1 MRDSRLKWGII
12 FLFVLWLFYGLSAYY
27 VVQKPFSVPQLVLLL
42 KDPAAWL
49 TLDFAWSSVG
59 RALLDVGTA
68 VLINLAAWGIGSE
81 ILSYWSLK
89 MNGLETAVFGTGIG
103 FGALGLWMLFLG
115 LDGGISTTALW
126 GTMGAAAGLTLWHI
140 YKNTEPQSRR
150 KNEKNLRQSAK
161 SADSSSESPRSLRF
175 NFPSR
180 SVTIYL
186 LIVLGLALII
196 ALLPPTSWDALF
208 YHLKGPKLY
217 LEAGRII
224 GGIDIP
230 HLSFPALFEM
240 LFTLAMGLRG
250 DVAAKL
256 LHFSFIPWLI
266 ALVYLISRDWFAPT
280 ENTEAKENFS
290 QISMSYFD
298 DAQHKPVANKNGW
311 TAVLILISM
320 PMVLN
325 LGAQAYN
332 DLPLAFY
339 QVAALV
345 ALLRWRQGEQ
355 TGWLILS
362 GVFAGLAMGLK
373 YTSFVAPL
381 VLAGVVAWHYW
392 DKGNQRLDRLKEP
405 PPLRLRPTEGRTSAL
420 KKAFRP
426 LLILTLATILV
437 ALPWY
442 LKNWAFTGNPVYP
455 FVFGGP
461 FWDDFRAGAY
471 AGTGTGLGFD
481 PIALLRLPHD
491 LILGLNDASQDGQP
505 GPLFLIFLPAVLV
518 YAFARWK
525 KRGGVER
532 PFNLLLIFVLAQYIF
547 WVFGVIFSAGLWQSR
562 LLLPAFVALC
572 PIIAWIFDDLSRW
585 DHPQFSLRRF
595 VRLVIILAL
604 AFNLVG
610 QLLNWLPGVPLTYVA
625 GSASRDAILTHWLG
639 SHYTAMQG
647 INEQTPPDAVVV
659 FLYEPR
665 SYYCERDCRPDSI
678 LDTFA
683 HLEYLHNDSSGI
695 AQAWRSE
702 GVSHILLFET
712 GYEFIR
718 EQQMDWISP
727 QNIHLMDELAASQL
741 QLIADWGDYQ
751 LYELQQ
757 ANQ

>member
-12 FLFVLWLFYGLSAYY
+12 FLFVLWLFYGLSAYN
-27 VVQKPFSVPQLVLLL
+27 VVQKPFSVPQLVALLD
-42 KDPAAWL
+42 DPAAWL

-59 RALLDVGTA
+59 RSLLDVGTA
-68 VLINLAAWGIGSE
+68 VWINLGAWGIGSE
-81 ILSYWSLK
+81 LLRYSPLK
-89 MNGLETAVFGTGIG
+89 MNRLETAVFGTGIG
-103 FGALGLWMLFLG
+103 FGVLGLWVLLLG
-115 LDGGISTTALW
+115 LVGALNSIAFWVTMAVATAL
-126 GTMGAAAGLTLWHI
+126 AIWHV
-140 YKNTEPQSRR
+140 YKNGTRM
-150 KNEKNLRQSAK
+150 N
-161 SADSSSESPRSLRF
+161 ADDAEFSFSPRSPRF
-175 NFPSR
+175 NLPSR
-180 SVTIYL
+180 GITIYL
-186 LIVLGLALII
+186 LIVLSLALII

-250 DVAAKL
+250 DIAAKL
-256 LHFSFIPWLI
+256 IHFSFIFWLI
-266 ALVYLISRDWFAPT
+266 ALVYLISRDWFA
-280 ENTEAKENFS
+280 AKE
-290 QISMSYFD
+290 
-298 DAQHKPVANKNGW
+298 DASTSFGAKSGW

-345 ALLRWRQGEQ
+345 ALLRWRQAEQ
-355 TGWLILS
+355 SGWLVLS
-362 GVFAGLAMGLK
+362 GLLCGLAMGLK

-381 VLAGVVAWHYW
+381 VLAGFVLWHFW
-392 DKGNQRLDRLKEP
+392 QQENQSLSRFKNSSLH
-405 PPLRLRPTEGRTSAL
+405 LRTPAL
-420 KKAFRP
+420 KKAVKP
-426 LLILTLATILV
+426 LLTLTLSTTLV

-442 LKNWAFTGNPVYP
+442 LKNWFFTGNPVYP

-461 FWDDFRAGAY
+461 FWDDFRAAAY

-481 PIALLRLPHD
+481 PVALLRLPHD

-505 GPLFLIFLPAVLV
+505 GPLFLIFLPAVIV
-518 YAFARWK
+518 YGFVRWK
-525 KRGGVER
+525 KEAGVER
-532 PFNLLLIFVLAQYIF
+532 PFNLLLIFALAQYIF

-572 PIIAWIFDDLSRW
+572 PVIAWIFDDLARW

-610 QLLNWLPGVPLTYVA
+610 QLLNWLPGVPLSYVA
-625 GSASRDAILTHWLG
+625 GSASRDEILTHWLG
-639 SHYTAMQG
+639 SHYVAMQG
-647 INEQTPPDAVVV
+647 INAQTSPDAAIV

-665 SYYCERDCRPDSI
+665 SYYCDRDCRPDSI

-683 HLEYLHNDSSGI
+683 HLEYLHNDANGI

-702 GVSHILLFET
+702 GITHVLLFET

-727 QNIHLMDELAASQL
+727 QNPHLMDDLTGRGGSETHLYL
-741 QLIADWGDYQ
+741 HLVADWGDYQ
-751 LYELQQ
+751 LYKLQQ
-757 ANQ
+757 ANP

>member
-1 MRDSRLKWGII
+1 MCQTLKIRMITLMRDSRLKWGLI

-27 VVQKPFSVPQLVLLL
+27 VVQKPFSVPQLVTLLE
-42 KDPAAWL
+42 DPATWL
-49 TLDFAWSSVG
+49 TLDFAWSSVF
-59 RALLDVGTA
+59 RLLLDVGTA
-68 VLINLAAWGIGSE
+68 VLINLAAWGIGTT
-81 ILSYWSLK
+81 ILRFTKLK
-89 MNGLETAVFGTGIG
+89 MDGLETAVFGTGLG
-103 FGALGLWMLFLG
+103 FGALGLWVFFLG
-115 LDGGISTTALW
+115 LVGGFTPTAFW
-126 GTMGAAAGLTLWHI
+126 GTMAIAMCLTLRQI
-140 YKNTEPQSRR
+140 YKQI
-150 KNEKNLRQSAK
+150 KNLRKSAK
-161 SADSSSESPRSLRF
+161 SADNKKSPRPQRLNLPARGITF
-175 NFPSR
+175 
-180 SVTIYL
+180 YL

-196 ALLPPTSWDALF
+196 ALLPPTDWDGLF

-250 DVAAKL
+250 DIAAKL
-256 LHFSFIPWLI
+256 LHFSFIPWLM
-266 ALVYLISRDWFAPT
+266 ALVYLISTRIFT
-280 ENTEAKENFS
+280 TEATEKKETTSKNS
-290 QISMSYFD
+290 VPS
-298 DAQHKPVANKNGW
+298 VTNNGW

-345 ALLRWRQGEQ
+345 ALLRWRQQEQ
-355 TGWLILS
+355 TGWLILN

-373 YTSFVAPL
+373 YTSFVTPL
-381 VLAGVVAWHYW
+381 ILAGAVIWHIW
-392 DKGNQRLDRLKEP
+392 NREKQANPQSP
-405 PPLRLRPTEGRTSAL
+405 PTKPPRLRASAL
-420 KKAFRP
+420 KKAIKP
-426 LLILTLATILV
+426 LLILTATTTLV

-455 FVFGGP
+455 FVFGGQ
-461 FWDDFRAGAY
+461 FWDDFRAAAY

-505 GPLFLIFLPAVLV
+505 GPLFLIFLPAIII
-518 YAFARWK
+518 YAFSRWK
-525 KRGGVER
+525 RDGGVER
-532 PFNLLLIFVLAQYIF
+532 PFNLLLIFALAQYIF
-547 WVFGVIFSAGLWQSR
+547 WVWGVIFSAGLWQSR
-562 LLLPAFVALC
+562 LLLPAFVALS
-572 PIIAWIFDDLSRW
+572 PIIAWIFNDLARW

-595 VRLVIILAL
+595 VRLVIIMAL

-610 QLLNWLPGVPLTYVA
+610 QLLNWLPGVPLAYVA
-625 GSASRDAILTHWLG
+625 GSASRDEILTHWLG

-647 INEQTPPDAVVV
+647 VNAQTPPDAVVR

-665 SYYCERDCRPDSI
+665 SYYCDRDCRPDSI

-683 HLEYLHNDSSGI
+683 HLEYLHNDANGI
-695 AQAWRSE
+695 AQAWREE
-702 GVSHILLFET
+702 GISHILLFET

-718 EQQMDWISP
+718 EQHMEWISP
-727 QNIHLMDELAASQL
+727 QNTHLMDDLAATHL
-741 QLIADWGDYQ
+741 QLVADWGDYQ
-751 LYELQQ
+751 LYELK
-757 ANQ
+757 

>member
-1 MRDSRLKWGII
+1 MRDSRLKWGLI

-27 VVQKPFSVPQLVLLL
+27 VVQKPFSVPQLVTLLE
-42 KDPAAWL
+42 DPATWL
-49 TLDFAWSSVG
+49 TLDFAWSSVF
-59 RALLDVGTA
+59 RLLLDVGTA
-68 VLINLAAWGIGSE
+68 VLINLAAWGIGTT
-81 ILSYWSLK
+81 ILRFTKLK
-89 MNGLETAVFGTGIG
+89 MDGLETAVFGTGLG
-103 FGALGLWMLFLG
+103 FGALGLWVFFLG
-115 LDGGISTTALW
+115 LVGGFTPTAFW
-126 GTMGAAAGLTLWHI
+126 GTMAIAMCLTLRQI
-140 YKNTEPQSRR
+140 YKQI
-150 KNEKNLRQSAK
+150 KNLRKSAK
-161 SADSSSESPRSLRF
+161 SADNKKSPRPQRLNLPARGITF
-175 NFPSR
+175 
-180 SVTIYL
+180 YL

-196 ALLPPTSWDALF
+196 ALLPPTDWDGLF

-250 DVAAKL
+250 DIAAKL
-256 LHFSFIPWLI
+256 LHFSFIPWLM
-266 ALVYLISRDWFAPT
+266 ALVYLISTRIFT
-280 ENTEAKENFS
+280 TEATEKKETTSKNS
-290 QISMSYFD
+290 VPS
-298 DAQHKPVANKNGW
+298 VTNNGW

-345 ALLRWRQGEQ
+345 ALLRWRQQEQ
-355 TGWLILS
+355 TGWLILN

-373 YTSFVAPL
+373 YTSFVTPL
-381 VLAGVVAWHYW
+381 ILAGAVIWHIW
-392 DKGNQRLDRLKEP
+392 NREKQANPQSP
-405 PPLRLRPTEGRTSAL
+405 PTKPPRLRASAL
-420 KKAFRP
+420 KKAIKP
-426 LLILTLATILV
+426 LLILTATTTLV

-455 FVFGGP
+455 FVFGGQ
-461 FWDDFRAGAY
+461 FWDDFRAAAY

-505 GPLFLIFLPAVLV
+505 GPLFLIFLPAIII
-518 YAFARWK
+518 YAFSRWK
-525 KRGGVER
+525 RDGGVER
-532 PFNLLLIFVLAQYIF
+532 PFNLLLIFALAQYIF
-547 WVFGVIFSAGLWQSR
+547 WVWGVIFSAGLWQSR
-562 LLLPAFVALC
+562 LLLPAFVALS
-572 PIIAWIFDDLSRW
+572 PIIAWIFNDLARW

-595 VRLVIILAL
+595 VRLVIIMAL

-610 QLLNWLPGVPLTYVA
+610 QLLNWLPGVPLAYVA
-625 GSASRDAILTHWLG
+625 GSASRDEILTHWLG

-647 INEQTPPDAVVV
+647 VNAQTPPDAVVR

-665 SYYCERDCRPDSI
+665 SYYCDRDCRPDSI

-683 HLEYLHNDSSGI
+683 HLEYLHNDANGI
-695 AQAWRSE
+695 AQAWREE
-702 GVSHILLFET
+702 GISHILLFET

-718 EQQMDWISP
+718 EQHMEWISP
-727 QNIHLMDELAASQL
+727 QNTHLMDDLAATHL
-741 QLIADWGDYQ
+741 QLVADWGDYQ
-751 LYELQQ
+751 LYELK
-757 ANQ
+757 

>member
-27 VVQKPFSVPQLVLLL
+27 VVQKPFSVPQLVALLEN
-42 KDPAAWL
+42 PSAWL

-59 RALLDVGTA
+59 RSLLDVGTA
-68 VLINLAAWGIGSE
+68 VLINLAAWGIGAT
-81 ILSYWSLK
+81 ILSYVKLK
-89 MNGLETAVFGTGIG
+89 MDGLETAVFGTGLG
-103 FGALGLWMLFLG
+103 FGVLGLWIFLLG
-115 LDGGISTTALW
+115 LIGGFTSAIFWATMAVAL
-126 GTMGAAAGLTLWHI
+126 ALTLWQI
-140 YKNTEPQSRR
+140 FKKGTRINADDADFSSKP
-150 KNEKNLRQSAK
+150 LRT
-161 SADSSSESPRSLRF
+161 LRPLRL

-180 SVTIYL
+180 SITLYL
-186 LIVLGLALII
+186 LIILALALIL
-196 ALLPPTSWDALF
+196 ALLPPTDWDGLF

-217 LEAGRII
+217 LAAGRIV
-224 GGIDIP
+224 GGLDIP

-256 LHFSFIPWLI
+256 LHFSFIPWLM
-266 ALVYLISRDWFAPT
+266 ALVYLISTRFFATEEIAYSAVAGVPT
-280 ENTEAKENFS
+280 VPQSAGAEKRKS
-290 QISMSYFD
+290 G
-298 DAQHKPVANKNGW
+298 GW

-345 ALLRWRQGEQ
+345 AILRWRQNEQ

-373 YTSFVAPL
+373 YTSFVTPLLLAGTVVWHFWQKESRAVAGVPAAPL
-381 VLAGVVAWHYW
+381 GGAVRRPATAQ
-392 DKGNQRLDRLKEP
+392 KTP
-405 PPLRLRPTEGRTSAL
+405 SRLRAFASKSIL
-420 KKAFRP
+420 KP
-426 LLILTLATILV
+426 LLILTAATTLI

-455 FVFGGP
+455 FVFGGH
-461 FWDDFRAGAY
+461 FWDDFRAAAY
-471 AGTGTGLGFD
+471 AGTGTGIGFD
-481 PIALLRLPHD
+481 PVALLRLPHD

-518 YAFARWK
+518 YAFSRWK
-525 KRGGVER
+525 KGWGGER

-547 WVFGVIFSAGLWQSR
+547 WVFGVIFSGGLWQSR
-562 LLLPAFVALC
+562 LLLPAFVALS
-572 PIIAWIFDDLSRW
+572 PIIAWIFNDLARW

-610 QLLNWLPGVPLTYVA
+610 QLLNWLPGVPLTYIA
-625 GSASRDAILTHWLG
+625 GSASRDEILTHWLG

-647 INEQTPPDAVVV
+647 INEQTPPDAVVL

-665 SYYCERDCRPDSI
+665 SYYCDRDCRPDSI

-683 HLEYLHNDSSGI
+683 HLEYLHNDADGI
-695 AQAWRSE
+695 AQAWRNE
-702 GVSHILLFET
+702 GITHVLLFET
-712 GYEFIR
+712 GYEFVR
-718 EQQMDWISP
+718 EQQMAWISP
-727 QNIHLMDELAASQL
+727 QNTHLMDDLTATHL
-741 QLIADWGDYQ
+741 QPVADWGDYQ
-751 LYELQQ
+751 LYELR
-757 ANQ
+757 

>member
-1 MRDSRLKWGII
+1 MRTLRPLRL
-12 FLFVLWLFYGLSAYY
+12 
-27 VVQKPFSVPQLVLLL
+27 
-42 KDPAAWL
+42 
-49 TLDFAWSSVG
+49 
-59 RALLDVGTA
+59 
-68 VLINLAAWGIGSE
+68 
-81 ILSYWSLK
+81 
-89 MNGLETAVFGTGIG
+89 
-103 FGALGLWMLFLG
+103 
-115 LDGGISTTALW
+115 
-126 GTMGAAAGLTLWHI
+126 
-140 YKNTEPQSRR
+140 
-150 KNEKNLRQSAK
+150 
-161 SADSSSESPRSLRF
+161 

-180 SVTIYL
+180 SITLYL
-186 LIVLGLALII
+186 LIVLGLALIL
-196 ALLPPTSWDALF
+196 ALLPPTDWDGLF
-208 YHLKGPKLY
+208 YHLNGPKLY
-217 LEAGRII
+217 LEAGRIV

-256 LHFSFIPWLI
+256 LHFSFIPWLM
-266 ALVYLISRDWFAPT
+266 ALVYLISTRFFATEEIAYSAVAGVPT
-280 ENTEAKENFS
+280 VPQSAGAEKRKS
-290 QISMSYFD
+290 G
-298 DAQHKPVANKNGW
+298 GW

-345 ALLRWRQGEQ
+345 AILRWRQNEQ

-373 YTSFVAPL
+373 YTSFVTPLLLAGTVVWHFWQKESRAVAGVPAAPL
-381 VLAGVVAWHYW
+381 GGAVRRPATAQ
-392 DKGNQRLDRLKEP
+392 KTP
-405 PPLRLRPTEGRTSAL
+405 SRLRASAL
-420 KKAFRP
+420 KKSLKP
-426 LLILTLATILV
+426 LLILTAVTTLI

-455 FVFGGP
+455 FVFGGH
-461 FWDDFRAGAY
+461 FWDDFRAAAY
-471 AGTGTGLGFD
+471 AGTGTGIGFD
-481 PIALLRLPHD
+481 PLALLRLPHD

-518 YAFARWK
+518 YAFSRWK
-525 KRGGVER
+525 KGWGGER

-547 WVFGVIFSAGLWQSR
+547 WVFGVIFSGGLWQSR
-562 LLLPAFVALC
+562 LLLPAFVALS
-572 PIIAWIFDDLSRW
+572 PIIAWIFNDLARW

-625 GSASRDAILTHWLG
+625 GSTSRDEILTHWLG

-647 INEQTPPDAVVV
+647 INAQTPPDAVVL

-665 SYYCERDCRPDSI
+665 SYYCNRDCRPDSI

-683 HLEYLHNDSSGI
+683 HLEYLHNDADGI
-695 AQAWRSE
+695 AQAWRNE
-702 GVSHILLFET
+702 GITHVLLFET
-712 GYEFIR
+712 GYEFVR
-718 EQQMDWISP
+718 EQQMAWISP
-727 QNIHLMDELAASQL
+727 QNTHLMDDLTATHL
-741 QLIADWGDYQ
+741 QPVADWGDYQ
-751 LYELQQ
+751 LYELR
-757 ANQ
+757 

>member
-1 MRDSRLKWGII
+1 MRNSRLKWGLI

-42 KDPAAWL
+42 EDPGAWL

-59 RALLDVGTA
+59 RSLLDVGTA
-68 VLINLAAWGIGSE
+68 VLINLAAWGIGAT
-81 ILSYWSLK
+81 ILNYVKLE
-89 MNGLETAVFGTGIG
+89 MDGLETAIFGTGLG
-103 FGALGLWMLFLG
+103 FGVLGLWIFLLG
-115 LDGGISTTALW
+115 LIGAFTSTPFW
-126 GTMGAAAGLTLWHI
+126 GTMVATLALTFWQI
-140 YKNTEPQSRR
+140 FFTAKTQRR
-150 KNEKNLRQSAK
+150 KEKNLRKSAK
-161 SADSSSESPRSLRF
+161 SADKKSLPPLLFNPPPRGI
-175 NFPSR
+175 
-180 SVTIYL
+180 TIYL

-196 ALLPPTSWDALF
+196 ALLPPTDWDGLF

-217 LEAGRII
+217 LEAGRIV

-266 ALVYLISRDWFAPT
+266 ALVYLISTRFFAT
-280 ENTEAKENFS
+280 ESTESIEILEESSFS
-290 QISMSYFD
+290 SVSS
-298 DAQHKPVANKNGW
+298 VANQGW

-325 LGAQAYN
+325 LGTQAYN

-345 ALLRWRQGEQ
+345 ALLRWRQAEQ
-355 TGWLILS
+355 SGWLILS
-362 GVFAGLAMGLK
+362 GIFAGLAMGLK
-373 YTSFVAPL
+373 YTSFVTPL
-381 VLAGVVAWHYW
+381 LLAGFVIWHFWQKDFRAVAGVPTVPPSGTA
-392 DKGNQRLDRLKEP
+392 KQSAATNTTARL
-405 PPLRLRPTEGRTSAL
+405 A
-420 KKAFRP
+420 KAIRP
-426 LLILTLATILV
+426 LLTLTAATTLV

-442 LKNWAFTGNPVYP
+442 IKNWAFTGNPVYP
-455 FVFGGP
+455 FVFGGQ

-518 YAFARWK
+518 YAFAKWK
-525 KRGGVER
+525 KDGGVER

-547 WVFGVIFSAGLWQSR
+547 WVWGVIFSAGLWQSR
-562 LLLPAFVALC
+562 LLLPAFVALS
-572 PIIAWIFDDLSRW
+572 PIIAWIFNDLARW

-625 GSASRDAILTHWLG
+625 GSSSRDEILTHWLG
-639 SHYTAMQG
+639 SHYPAMQAV
-647 INEQTPPDAVVV
+647 NEQTPPDAVIR

-665 SYYCERDCRPDSI
+665 SYYCDRDCRPDSI
-678 LDTFA
+678 LDSFA
-683 HLEYLHNDSSGI
+683 HLEYLHNDANGI
-695 AQAWRSE
+695 AQAWHDE

-718 EQQMDWISP
+718 ERQMDWISP
-727 QNIHLMDELAASQL
+727 QNTNLMDDLTATHL
-741 QLIADWGDYQ
+741 QLVADWGDYQ
-751 LYELQQ
+751 LYELRQR
-757 ANQ
+757 NP

>member
-1 MRDSRLKWGII
+1 MITLMRDSRLKWGII

-27 VVQKPFSVPQLVLLL
+27 VVQKPFSVPQLVALLEN
-42 KDPAAWL
+42 PSAWL

-59 RALLDVGTA
+59 RSLLDVATA
-68 VLINLAAWGIGSE
+68 VLINLAAWGIGTTL
-81 ILSYWSLK
+81 LSYTNLK
-89 MNGLETAVFGTGIG
+89 MDGLETAVFGTGLG
-103 FGALGLWMLFLG
+103 FGALGLWLFFLG
-115 LDGGISTTALW
+115 LIGGFTPAAFW
-126 GTMGAAAGLTLWHI
+126 GTMGATTAMAIWQI
-140 YKNTEPQSRR
+140 YKNGTQI
-150 KNEKNLRQSAK
+150 NT
-161 SADSSSESPRSLRF
+161 DYTDFSSNPLRSLRPLRLK
-175 NFPSR
+175 FPSR
-180 SVTIYL
+180 GITIYL
-186 LIVLGLALII
+186 LIVLGLALIL
-196 ALLPPTSWDALF
+196 ALLPPTDWDGLF

-240 LFTLAMGLRG
+240 LFTLAMGLRS

-256 LHFSFIPWLI
+256 LHFSFIPWLM
-266 ALVYLISRDWFAPT
+266 ALVYLISTRFFAT
-280 ENTEAKENFS
+280 EGTEEKEKAS
-290 QISMSYFD
+290 KTSVLS
-298 DAQHKPVANKNGW
+298 VANKKSGW
-311 TAVLILISM
+311 TAVLVLISM

-325 LGAQAYN
+325 LGTQAYN

-345 ALLRWRQGEQ
+345 ALLRWRQHEQ
-355 TGWLILS
+355 TGWLVLS

-373 YTSFVAPL
+373 YTSFVTPL
-381 VLAGVVAWHYW
+381 LLAGTVIWHFRQQ
-392 DKGNQRLDRLKEP
+392 KSQRLRRLNEFSSS
-405 PPLRLRPTEGRTSAL
+405 RLRAFAW
-420 KKAFRP
+420 KKSLTP
-426 LLILTLATILV
+426 LLILTAATTLV

-455 FVFGGP
+455 FIFGGQY
-461 FWDDFRAGAY
+461 WDDFRAAAY

-481 PIALLRLPHD
+481 PVALLRLPHD

-518 YAFARWK
+518 YGFSQWK

-562 LLLPAFVALC
+562 LLLPAFVALS
-572 PIIAWIFDDLSRW
+572 PVIAWIFDDLARW

-625 GSASRDAILTHWLG
+625 GSASRDEILTHWLG

-647 INEQTPPDAVVV
+647 INEQTPAGAVVL

-665 SYYCERDCRPDSI
+665 SYYCHRDCRPDSI
-678 LDTFA
+678 LDTLA
-683 HLEYLHNDSSGI
+683 HLEYLHNDANGI
-695 AQAWRSE
+695 AQAWQNA
-702 GVSHILLFET
+702 GISHVLLFAT
-712 GYEFIR
+712 GYEFVR
-718 EQQMDWISP
+718 EQQMAWISP
-727 QNIHLMDELAASQL
+727 QNTHLMDDLTATHL
-741 QLIADWGDYQ
+741 HLVADWGDYE
-751 LYELQQ
+751 LYELK
-757 ANQ
+757 

>member
-1 MRDSRLKWGII
+1 RPPR
-12 FLFVLWLFYGLSAYY
+12 
-27 VVQKPFSVPQLVLLL
+27 
-42 KDPAAWL
+42 
-49 TLDFAWSSVG
+49 
-59 RALLDVGTA
+59 
-68 VLINLAAWGIGSE
+68 
-81 ILSYWSLK
+81 
-89 MNGLETAVFGTGIG
+89 
-103 FGALGLWMLFLG
+103 
-115 LDGGISTTALW
+115 
-126 GTMGAAAGLTLWHI
+126 
-140 YKNTEPQSRR
+140 
-150 KNEKNLRQSAK
+150 
-161 SADSSSESPRSLRF
+161 SPRLNLPTRGI
-175 NFPSR
+175 
-180 SVTIYL
+180 TIYL
-186 LIVLGLALII
+186 LIVLGLALIL
-196 ALLPPTSWDALF
+196 ALLPPTDWDGLF

-217 LEAGRII
+217 LAAGRIV

-250 DVAAKL
+250 DIAAKL
-256 LHFSFIPWLI
+256 LHFSFIPWLM
-266 ALVYLISRDWFAPT
+266 ALVYLISTGFFAT
-280 ENTEAKENFS
+280 EACPEHGRRNTEEKEKSS
-290 QISMSYFD
+290 QISAPS
-298 DAQHKPVANKNGW
+298 VANKQNGW
-311 TAVLILISM
+311 TAVLVLISM

-345 ALLRWRQGEQ
+345 ALLRWRQNEQ

-362 GVFAGLAMGLK
+362 GTFAGLSMGLK
-373 YTSFVAPL
+373 YTSFVTPL
-381 VLAGVVAWHYW
+381 LLAGFVVWHFW
-392 DKGNQRLDRLKEP
+392 NREKRNNPQSASTPPQRLRA
-405 PPLRLRPTEGRTSAL
+405 SAL
-420 KKAFRP
+420 KNSLPP
-426 LLILTLATILV
+426 LLILTAATTLI

-455 FVFGGP
+455 FVFGGQ
-461 FWDDFRAGAY
+461 FWDDFRAAAY

-518 YAFARWK
+518 YAFSKWK
-525 KRGGVER
+525 KGEGVER

-547 WVFGVIFSAGLWQSR
+547 WMFGVIFSAGLWQSR
-562 LLLPAFVALC
+562 LLLPAFVALS
-572 PIIAWIFDDLSRW
+572 PVIAWIFDDLARW

-625 GSASRDAILTHWLG
+625 GNASRDEILTHWLG

-647 INEQTPPDAVVV
+647 INEQTPPDAIVL

-665 SYYCERDCRPDSI
+665 SYYCNRDCRPDSI

-683 HLEYLHNDSSGI
+683 HLEYLHNDANGI
-695 AQAWRSE
+695 AQALRSE
-702 GVSHILLFET
+702 GVTHLLLFET

-727 QNIHLMDELAASQL
+727 QNTHLMDDLAATHL
-741 QLIADWGDYQ
+741 QLV
-751 LYELQQ
+751 
-757 ANQ
+757 

>member
-27 VVQKPFSVPQLVLLL
+27 VVQKPFSVPQLVALLE
-42 KDPAAWL
+42 DPAAWL
-49 TLDFAWSSVG
+49 TLDFAWSSVF
-59 RALLDVGTA
+59 RSLLDVGTA
-68 VLINLAAWGIGSE
+68 VWINLAAWGIGTE
-81 ILSYWSLK
+81 ILSYTSLK
-89 MNGLETAVFGTGIG
+89 TNRLETAVFGTGLG
-103 FGALGLWMLFLG
+103 FGALGLWVFVLG
-115 LDGGISTTALW
+115 LIGGFTSTGFW
-126 GTMGAAAGLTLWHI
+126 GTMGAATGLTLWQL
-140 YKNTEPQSRR
+140 YKNWTQT
-150 KNEKNLRQSAK
+150 NT
-161 SADSSSESPRSLRF
+161 DSSSKSWRSLRPSRF

-180 SVTIYL
+180 GVIIYL
-186 LIVLGLALII
+186 LIVLSLALII
-196 ALLPPTSWDALF
+196 ALLPPTSWDGLF

-217 LEAGRII
+217 LEVGRIV
-224 GGIDIP
+224 GNIDIP

-256 LHFSFIPWLI
+256 LHFSFIFWLM
-266 ALVYLISRDWFAPT
+266 ALVYLTSRDWFTAT
-280 ENTEAKENFS
+280 EHTEEEEKIS
-290 QISMSYFD
+290 QIS
-298 DAQHKPVANKNGW
+298 VAKNGW
-311 TAVLILISM
+311 TAVLIFISM

-345 ALLRWRQGEQ
+345 ALLRWRQAEQ
-355 TGWLILS
+355 SGWLSLS
-362 GVFAGLAMGLK
+362 GVLAGLAMGLK

-381 VLAGVVAWHYW
+381 VLAGAVVWHVW
-392 DKGNQRLDRLKEP
+392 DKENQRLLAVAGLLTEPQSGTARRPATANNASSPLHLYTSVLKIAFK
-405 PPLRLRPTEGRTSAL
+405 PLI
-420 KKAFRP
+420 
-426 LLILTLATILV
+426 ILTLATTLV

-471 AGTGTGLGFD
+471 SGTGTGLGFD

-505 GPLFLIFLPAVLV
+505 GPLFLIFLPAALV
-518 YAFARWK
+518 YGFSQWK
-525 KRGGVER
+525 KSGGVER

-562 LLLPAFVALC
+562 LLLPAFVALS
-572 PIIAWIFDDLSRW
+572 PVIAWIFDDLARW

-604 AFNLVG
+604 ALNLVG
-610 QLLNWLPGVPLTYVA
+610 QLLHWLPGMPLSYVA
-625 GSASRDAILTHWLG
+625 GSATRDDILTHWLG
-639 SHYTAMQG
+639 SHYVAMQG

-665 SYYCERDCRPDSI
+665 SYYCDRDCRPDSI

-683 HLEYLHNDSSGI
+683 HLEYLHNDATGI
-695 AQAWRSE
+695 AQAWHSE
-702 GVSHILLFET
+702 GVMHVLLFET
-712 GYEFIR
+712 GYEFVR

-727 QNIHLMDELAASQL
+727 QNTHLMDELATGHL

-751 LYELQQ
+751 LYEFQET
-757 ANQ
+757 NP

>member
-1 MRDSRLKWGII
+1 MRDPRLKWGLI

-42 KDPAAWL
+42 EDPSAWL
-49 TLDFAWSSVG
+49 TLDFAWSSVF
-59 RALLDVGTA
+59 RSLLDVGTA
-68 VLINLAAWGIGSE
+68 VLINLAAWGIGIT
-81 ILSYWSLK
+81 ILRFTKLK
-89 MNGLETAVFGTGIG
+89 MDGLETAVFGTGLG
-103 FGALGLWMLFLG
+103 FGILGLWIFLLG
-115 LDGGISTTALW
+115 LIGAFTPIAFW
-126 GTMGAAAGLTLWHI
+126 GTMAAALALTLWQI
-140 YKNTEPQSRR
+140 SKQI
-150 KNEKNLRQSAK
+150 KNLRQSAK
-161 SADSSSESPRSLRF
+161 SAAKKNKSPRSLRL

-180 SVTIYL
+180 GITFYL

-196 ALLPPTSWDALF
+196 ALLPPTDWDGLF

-217 LEAGRII
+217 LEAGRIV

-250 DVAAKL
+250 DVGAVGDSAAKL
-256 LHFSFIPWLI
+256 LHFSFIPWLM
-266 ALVYLISRDWFAPT
+266 ALVYLISTRFFAT
-280 ENTEAKENFS
+280 EEKENS
-290 QISMSYFD
+290 SKTSVSS
-298 DAQHKPVANKNGW
+298 VANKKSGW

-345 ALLRWRQGEQ
+345 ALLRWRQAEQ
-355 TGWLILS
+355 TGWLLLS

-373 YTSFVAPL
+373 YTSFVTPL
-381 VLAGVVAWHYW
+381 LLAGTVIWHFWQQEVRAVA
-392 DKGNQRLDRLKEP
+392 GVPTVP
-405 PPLRLRPTEGRTSAL
+405 PSGAVAQTAPRPATAQTKPPRLR
-420 KKAFRP
+420 AFAWQKVVKP
-426 LLILTLATILV
+426 LLILTLATTFV

-455 FVFGGP
+455 FVFGGH
-461 FWDDFRAGAY
+461 FWDDFRAAAY

-505 GPLFLIFLPAVLV
+505 GPLFLIFLPATII
-518 YAFARWK
+518 YAFAQWK
-525 KRGGVER
+525 KSGGVER
-532 PFNLLLIFVLAQYIF
+532 PFNLLLIFVLAQYLF
-547 WVFGVIFSAGLWQSR
+547 WVWGVIFSAGLWQSR
-562 LLLPAFVALC
+562 LLLPAFVALT
-572 PIIAWIFDDLSRW
+572 PIIAWIFNDLARW
-585 DHPQFSLRRF
+585 DHLQFSLRRF

-625 GSASRDAILTHWLG
+625 GSASRDEILTHWLG
-639 SHYTAMQG
+639 NHYTAMQG
-647 INEQTPPDAVVV
+647 INDQTPPDAIVR

-665 SYYCERDCRPDSI
+665 SYYCDRDCRPDSI
-678 LDTFA
+678 LDTLA
-683 HLEYLHNDSSGI
+683 HLEYLHNDADGI
-695 AQAWRSE
+695 AQAWRDES
-702 GVSHILLFET
+702 VSHILLFET

-718 EQQMDWISP
+718 EQQMEWISP
-727 QNIHLMDELAASQL
+727 QNIHLMDDLAATHL

-751 LYELQQ
+751 LYKLR
-757 ANQ
+757 